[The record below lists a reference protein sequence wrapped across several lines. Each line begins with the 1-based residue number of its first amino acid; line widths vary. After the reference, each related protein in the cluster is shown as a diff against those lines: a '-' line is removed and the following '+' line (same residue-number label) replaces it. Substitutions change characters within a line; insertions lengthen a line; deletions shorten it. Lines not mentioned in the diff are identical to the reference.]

1 MDKLNVELYQELK
14 RFVFGKVKN
23 MQDAE
28 DIVQDVFIKAQ
39 LKSTQLDDA
48 AKFTGWM
55 YSITRNSIIDY
66 YRKKKKCLE
75 DQLPE
80 GDEEYNVFNDCV
92 THCLQQ
98 LMHRLPSPYR
108 EALELTEV
116 QHVTQKELAERLGI
130 SYSGAKSRVQR
141 ARQILKD
148 KMNELY
154 KIQTDGYGNV
164 LVCEDRVPCNCSS
177 FEQVRELNFKN

>member
-1 MDKLNVELYQELK
+1 MDNLNQELYKELK

-48 AKFTGWM
+48 TKFTGWM
-55 YSITRNSIIDY
+55 YTITRNSIIDY
-66 YRKKKKCLE
+66 YRQKKKWVE
-75 DQLPE
+75 EQLPE
-80 GDEEYNVFNDCV
+80 GEEEYNSFNDCV
-92 THCLQQ
+92 FNCLKQ
-98 LMHRLPSPYR
+98 LMHTLPSPYR
-108 EALELTEV
+108 EALELTEI
-116 QHVTQKELAERLGI
+116 QHVPQKELAEKLGI

-141 ARQILKD
+141 ARQMLKE

-154 KIQTDGYGNV
+154 KIETDGYGNV
-164 LVCEDRVPCNCSS
+164 LVCEDRVPCGCDSY
-177 FEQVRELNFKN
+177 EIVQELNLKN